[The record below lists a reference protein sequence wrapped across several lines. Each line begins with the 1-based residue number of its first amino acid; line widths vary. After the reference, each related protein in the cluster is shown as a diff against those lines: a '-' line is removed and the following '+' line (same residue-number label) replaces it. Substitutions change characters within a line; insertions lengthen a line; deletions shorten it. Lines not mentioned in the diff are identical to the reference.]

1 MKKRL
6 LSILLALCMVIC
18 LVPTS
23 VFAESETN
31 KKVETE
37 QELVDALSD
46 SSTDIITLKNDIAIS
61 TTLTV
66 DRAVT
71 LDLVGYMLEM
81 TGSGSVIKIADG
93 GHLTL
98 KDSDPTSTYYF
109 TPNSDGLW
117 KWGTS
122 GTKTV
127 HGGVIYGGTGTKMY
141 YSTYGGGV
149 LIEPG
154 GAFTMNGGS
163 IVGCKADGA
172 GGGVVVQC
180 GDANGIFTMNSG
192 AIIGCVAES
201 GGGVETNGGGVGEYG
216 QFIMNGGVIDSCVAN
231 GRTGGGGV
239 RNDGLFIM
247 GKDATIKNCKAVENG
262 QRNIGSG
269 IVLAGDERQTIGGTI
284 ISEDAVD
291 EKYIFMNRSTMA
303 IGENANIHANITLD
317 GGKIDLDDSRATVYG
332 KITNDSYG
340 GVSCFADG
348 LVTVNYKVNGED
360 YAVQILRSGSLATRP
375 NEPTKT
381 GYEFDGWFTSDGTK
395 WDYNTAVTENITLT
409 GYLSLPVTR
418 ESELEAAL
426 ADDTVEVI
434 KLKDNTNTV
443 ITLEITRAVTLD
455 LNGCILSMMSN
466 IRVKSGGHL
475 TLIDSNPTVEHRF
488 VSDNG
493 LWKLYENSGIE
504 TVNGGVIYGG
514 KGITDRNSNGYGGGV
529 YIYDGGRFTMN
540 GGNIV
545 GCKAEGYIAYGGG
558 VFVAKGGAFTM
569 TGGSITGCTAVA
581 QGYGMAFGGGI
592 RNDGESNN
600 SNVGRTTL
608 SGTAVIRDCHAKGV
622 TSANQMYGGGISD
635 AGTLTI
641 SGDVTI
647 IGCTADGY
655 GSDAM
660 YVNANNDSSI
670 MGGTFYGSVD
680 DPGNKISGIT
690 VTYCLNNDEN
700 YATQVLQQGDQI
712 TLPDPAKPGC
722 TFDGWYKDGTKW
734 EKTTPVTENLALT
747 GWLYIPVT
755 SEAELRA
762 ALADD
767 TADVIRL
774 ASDIKLSNELQI
786 TNNRKVTLDLGGYV
800 LDLGGKHILV
810 SALSGDPWY
819 HSNQLTIIDS
829 DPTKPHK
836 FTDNDGLW
844 KSDENGDKTVYGG
857 IITCGSDDSSAITAG
872 SRGTVTMN
880 GGNIVGCSTS
890 GVGGAVS
897 ATNGTFIMNGGSIIG
912 CKTDF
917 AGGAVYVLNGKF
929 EMNGGSITDCV
940 VTSPAG
946 DGGAVYGSTD
956 STFTMTGGSI
966 ADCTAV
972 NGSALYLKK
981 GTMNAGG
988 GTVGGT
994 VVLESNSTIQGS
1006 GSTFSGLIINND
1018 TQTQLSGAYSPLG
1031 IVGEEPIGANG
1042 YSYHKV
1048 VFDTVGGNM
1057 SHTTRYFLQGKDI
1070 SNEIKPDPRTGYTF
1084 GGWNKADG
1092 TAWDYAS
1099 DKVTDNI
1106 TLYAKWIA
1114 NTYTVTF
1121 DTAGGTEIAPITQG
1135 YGTAITVPAA
1145 PTREGYTFVGWDK
1158 SIPTTMPAESITI
1171 TAQWKINKYT
1181 ITFDTA
1187 GGTEI
1192 APITQDYGTQIASP
1206 AAPTREGYNF
1216 VGWDKS
1222 IPATMPAE
1230 NITITAQWK
1239 DTEKPTGEIII
1250 GTNKWQSFL
1259 NKLTFGLFFKD
1270 TQEVTINAADNSGAV
1285 FISYFVTDQDLSEA
1299 ELGSLVYYAYDEPF
1313 CIDPNGEYIIY
1324 AMLVDES
1331 LNITYLRSDRITL
1344 DNVRPVITGIENGK
1358 TYCEAQTVSI
1368 DEKYAD
1374 TVTVNGT
1381 AVELDEN
1388 NSFSLAPA
1396 DGEQK
1401 IIAAD
1406 KAGNTAEMTVT
1417 VNDGHTFGEWKSN
1430 GDGTHTRKCTADG
1443 CNSCE
1448 TKNCSG
1454 GKATCAEKAICEL
1467 CGKAYGELNAS
1478 NHTNL
1483 VNFPAKAATTDAE
1496 GNIEYW
1502 RCEGCGKYFADSAGT
1517 KEITAKDTV
1526 TGKLPSDKKSPQ
1538 TGASGMLALCAAL
1551 LLASGGTAAVIS
1563 TRKKKKLGKAE

>member
-71 LDLVGYMLEM
+71 LDVYGYMLEI
-81 TGSGSVIKIADG
+81 TGSGSVINIKSG

-127 HGGVIYGGTGTKMY
+127 HGGVIYGGTGIKMY

-201 GGGVETNGGGVGEYG
+201 GGGVETDGGGVGEYG

-284 ISEDAVD
+284 ISEDVVD
-291 EKYIFMNRSTMA
+291 EKYIFINRSTMA

-317 GGKIDLDDSRATVYG
+317 GGKIDLDGSRATVYG

-360 YAVQILRSGSLATRP
+360 YAVQVLRSGSFATRP
-375 NEPTKT
+375 IEPTKT
-381 GYEFDGWFTSDGTK
+381 GYEFDDWFVSDGTK

-409 GYLSLPVTR
+409 GS
-418 ESELEAAL
+418 
-426 ADDTVEVI
+426 
-434 KLKDNTNTV
+434 
-443 ITLEITRAVTLD
+443 
-455 LNGCILSMMSN
+455 
-466 IRVKSGGHL
+466 
-475 TLIDSNPTVEHRF
+475 
-488 VSDNG
+488 
-493 LWKLYENSGIE
+493 
-504 TVNGGVIYGG
+504 
-514 KGITDRNSNGYGGGV
+514 
-529 YIYDGGRFTMN
+529 
-540 GGNIV
+540 
-545 GCKAEGYIAYGGG
+545 
-558 VFVAKGGAFTM
+558 
-569 TGGSITGCTAVA
+569 
-581 QGYGMAFGGGI
+581 
-592 RNDGESNN
+592 
-600 SNVGRTTL
+600 
-608 SGTAVIRDCHAKGV
+608 
-622 TSANQMYGGGISD
+622 
-635 AGTLTI
+635 
-641 SGDVTI
+641 
-647 IGCTADGY
+647 
-655 GSDAM
+655 
-660 YVNANNDSSI
+660 
-670 MGGTFYGSVD
+670 
-680 DPGNKISGIT
+680 
-690 VTYCLNNDEN
+690 
-700 YATQVLQQGDQI
+700 
-712 TLPDPAKPGC
+712 
-722 TFDGWYKDGTKW
+722 
-734 EKTTPVTENLALT
+734 
-747 GWLYIPVT
+747 LYIPVT
-755 SEAELRA
+755 SETELRA

-774 ASDIKLSNELQI
+774 TKDIDISSSLTVL
-786 TNNRKVTLDLGGYV
+786 RKVTLDLNGYV
-800 LDLGGKHILV
+800 LKMTGSGSVIILDNKSGITGDLTL
-810 SALSGDPWY
+810 
-819 HSNQLTIIDS
+819 IDS
-829 DPTKPHK
+829 NPTAEHK
-836 FTDNDGLW
+836 FKVNGVEPWVLDNSGT
-844 KSDENGDKTVYGG
+844 ETVYGG
-857 IITCGSDDSSAITAG
+857 IITGGTG
-872 SRGTVTMN
+872 SRIFFSNGVEGGGVIIGSGALTMN
-880 GGNIVGCSTS
+880 GGNIVGCI
-890 GVGGAVS
+890 A
-897 ATNGTFIMNGGSIIG
+897 N
-912 CKTDF
+912 
-917 AGGAVYVLNGKF
+917 
-929 EMNGGSITDCV
+929 
-940 VTSPAG
+940 
-946 DGGAVYGSTD
+946 DGGGLFLSDGS
-956 STFTMTGGSI
+956 F
-966 ADCTAV
+966 
-972 NGSALYLKK
+972 
-981 GTMNAGG
+981 TMNAGSIVGCSTPNRLTTGEAFHGGIYAFGPMANKDTTGVITLTGGLIKNNGRYAINAAYHTTIYANGGEVYGGVYLNQSSKITCLAEDNGITAFKGKTVIG
-988 GTVGGT
+988 GTSSVYPSHVDWGLFYGGLDIYGNT
-994 VVLESNSTIQGS
+994 TGVIVTYKDGDSEHAKQVLPS
-1006 GSTFSGLIINND
+1006 GTL
-1018 TQTQLSGAYSPLG
+1018 A
-1031 IVGEEPIGANG
+1031 
-1042 YSYHKV
+1042 
-1048 VFDTVGGNM
+1048 
-1057 SHTTRYFLQGKDI
+1057 TR
-1070 SNEIKPDPRTGYTF
+1070 PDDPTATPGYTF

-1135 YGTAITVPAA
+1135 YGTAITAPAA
-1145 PTREGYTFVGWDK
+1145 PTREGYTFIGWDTE
-1158 SIPTTMPAESITI
+1158 IPTTMPAENMTI
-1171 TAQWKINKYT
+1171 TAQWKINKYS

-1259 NKLTFGLFFKD
+1259 NKLTFSLFFKD

-1358 TYCEAQTVSI
+1358 TYCEAQTVTV
-1368 DEKYAD
+1368 DEKYVD

-1381 AVELDEN
+1381 EVELDEEG
-1388 NSFSLAPA
+1388 SFTLAPA
-1396 DGEQK
+1396 NGEQK

-1430 GDGTHTRKCTADG
+1430 GDGTHTRKCTTDG

-1448 TKNCSG
+1448 TKNCFG

-1483 VNFPAKAATTDAE
+1483 VNFPAKAATTDAK

-1563 TRKKKKLGKAE
+1563 TRKKKKFGKAE